1 MERCKEKK
9 AIKKS
14 IICIYIKEN
23 AINDAKKEDTP
34 TRFLFE
40 NYFFFV
46 FEKSKKNI
54 RTMRRRRII
63 GNNEVDITPSAEAK
77 DI

>member
-23 AINDAKKEDTP
+23 AINDAKNEDTHP
-34 TRFLFE
+34 RDFCLKTTFFLFLR
-40 NYFFFV
+40 NQ
-46 FEKSKKNI
+46 KKKY
-54 RTMRRRRII
+54 
-63 GNNEVDITPSAEAK
+63 K
-77 DI
+77 DDEEEEDNRK